1 MDFYFF
7 GVVDVLIVLMVA
19 LFAVFG
25 WKKGFLLTIVKMAS
39 SVFGII
45 ASLLLARPFS
55 KVLDNWFGE
64 QIGVKVHEYLLA
76 RGDMFTAGLSETN
89 VRTAF
94 ESMSLPRFLIDWIV
108 EGIDFDQVGLSIIA
122 AIEPTIIDLVLLVI
136 AFFALFFG
144 SIILFFILKI
154 FAKMV
159 TSIPVIKQID
169 KGLGVIF
176 GLIKVAAVVYI
187 LLFLLALLLT
197 VPAINDLI
205 GDFLAIDMQLNTDEF
220 RVSKWLY
227 NNNILQHIIDV
238 FI

>member
-1 MDFYFF
+1 
-7 GVVDVLIVLMVA
+7 
-19 LFAVFG
+19 
-25 WKKGFLLTIVKMAS
+25 
-39 SVFGII
+39 
-45 ASLLLARPFS
+45 
-55 KVLDNWFGE
+55 
-64 QIGVKVHEYLLA
+64 
-76 RGDMFTAGLSETN
+76 
-89 VRTAF
+89 
-94 ESMSLPRFLIDWIV
+94 
-108 EGIDFDQVGLSIIA
+108 
-122 AIEPTIIDLVLLVI
+122 
-136 AFFALFFG
+136 
-144 SIILFFILKI
+144 ILKI